1 MSSEQLPD
9 RGCPYTEGMAQP
21 SLAGHWGTRV
31 RRRNWRPGKVS
42 AISHDRAGGFEWR
55 ASWIGRQFG
64 PEVKAATSRRT
75 PKLPGRGRWLGML
88 RMAAPVA
95 PSRGEQD

>member
-55 ASWIGRQFG
+55 GRWVWREFG
-64 PEVKAATSRRT
+64 AGVKTAARRRA
-75 PKLPGRGRWLGML
+75 PKMPGRGRWGGKV
-88 RMAAPVA
+88 RIGGAAAP
-95 PSRGEQD
+95 PTG